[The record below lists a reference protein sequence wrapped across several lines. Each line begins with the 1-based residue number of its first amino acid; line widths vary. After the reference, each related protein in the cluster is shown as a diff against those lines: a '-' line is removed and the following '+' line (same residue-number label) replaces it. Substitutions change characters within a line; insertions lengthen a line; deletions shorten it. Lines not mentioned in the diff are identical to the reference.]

1 MKRVGNT
8 IISQVLKEGRH
19 DGDNMEFINRRIQ
32 ELLDDRKTLII
43 RDDLWETDDSQLNK
57 LKLRKK
63 STSPPQL

>member
-43 RDDLWETDDSQLNK
+43 RDDLWETDDS
-57 LKLRKK
+57 
-63 STSPPQL
+63 